1 MDETLRIPVTADQ
14 KRRITEAAKSNPS
27 GLAAWARDV
36 LLRAA
41 DELAAPTAKAKRKE
55 VPRE

>member
-1 MDETLRIPVTADQ
+1 MEETLRIPVTADQ
-14 KRRITEAAKSNPS
+14 KRRITEAAKANPS

-41 DELAAPTAKAKRKE
+41 DEQSTPSAKTKHKGDSRG
-55 VPRE
+55 